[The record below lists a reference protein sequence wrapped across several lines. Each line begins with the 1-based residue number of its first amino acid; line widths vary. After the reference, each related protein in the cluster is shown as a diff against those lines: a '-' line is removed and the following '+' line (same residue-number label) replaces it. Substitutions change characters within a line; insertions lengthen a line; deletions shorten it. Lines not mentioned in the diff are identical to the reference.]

1 VRAAEEQRADDG
13 ASSEPI
19 GTPTELG
26 TSGWVAIA
34 KRVKTQAKKD
44 NLVLVAAGVAFFT
57 FLAVPA
63 ALVAIISIW
72 SLVADPETLTDQ
84 ISDLLASAPD
94 EVRTFFEQQLGSLS
108 GSSSGGL
115 AVSAV
120 IGILAALWTTSSA
133 MSHLVSA
140 INIAYG
146 EDESRGFVKVRG
158 LALALTGGAVVFGVI
173 VIGLLAFL
181 PAIVGDWA
189 SWARWTVNVASFPIM
204 LLAFIVGLAVLYR
217 YAPDRRTSR
226 WTWASW
232 GAVIA
237 AILWFLA
244 SLGFSFYARYFGS
257 YNATYG
263 ALAGIVVLLLWL
275 HISFAVVIL
284 GAEINA
290 ALEAETGAAAT
301 TASETDS
308 AEGGSADGRAVVTDN
323 LPREAGTPKEQ
334 SPTTPS

>member
-1 VRAAEEQRADDG
+1 VTTRDTPHEERPAVAVDSPAELG
-13 ASSEPI
+13 AS
-19 GTPTELG
+19 
-26 TSGWVAIA
+26 GWLAAA
-34 KRVKTQAKKD
+34 KRAKSRAKKH
-44 NLVLVAAGVAFFT
+44 NLVLVAAGVAFFA

-63 ALVAIISIW
+63 ALVAVISIW

-94 EVRTFFEQQLGSLS
+94 EVRTFFEEQLSSLS

-115 AVSAV
+115 AIGAV

-133 MSHLVSA
+133 MSHLVTA

-146 EDESRGFVKVRG
+146 EDEDRGFVKVRA

-181 PAIVGDWA
+181 PAVVGDWA
-189 SWARWTVNVASFPIM
+189 AWARWTVNIASFPIM
-204 LLAFIVGLAVLYR
+204 LVAFMVGLAVLYR
-217 YAPDRRTSR
+217 YAPDRPKER
-226 WTWASW
+226 WRFASW
-232 GAVIA
+232 GAVVA
-237 AILWFLA
+237 ALLWLAA
-244 SLGFSFYARYFGS
+244 SLAFSFYARYFGS

-290 ALEAETGAAAT
+290 ALEQQAAAQT
-301 TASETDS
+301 PPADRASGLE
-308 AEGGSADGRAVVTDN
+308 RPAVVSDN
-323 LPREAGTPKEQ
+323 LPRGSVAREEPS
-334 SPTTPS
+334 SPRST